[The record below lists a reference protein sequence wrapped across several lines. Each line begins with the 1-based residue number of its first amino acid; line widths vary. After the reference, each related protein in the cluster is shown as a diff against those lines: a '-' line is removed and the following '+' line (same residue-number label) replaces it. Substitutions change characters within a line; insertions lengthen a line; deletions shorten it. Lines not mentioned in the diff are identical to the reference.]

1 MRFLQ
6 PAVGWW
12 LLAAM
17 AGIGLLRW
25 SLRRRFVA
33 STTVRWLDARAYRA
47 SSVRRL
53 PLAGVLAAAVLVAF
67 ALMTP
72 VLPYSEAAVQS
83 RGLDIVM
90 VLDLSSSMQEEMDA
104 AVVEARLKQHRSP
117 GSPGRPPGQ
126 TRLEATKAA
135 IRAFVR
141 ARRDDRIGLVVFSD
155 NAYVVSPLTFDHEY
169 LVHYVDMVDEQILQG
184 EGQTAIGD
192 GLALANYLLS
202 RQGRATGGHQVVMLF
217 TDGENNRGRDPVE
230 VLEQS
235 KEADIRVHFI
245 GVALDREVRGK
256 TQVRDLLRTIVK
268 NGGRYFNAAS
278 SRDLVAASGAIDAIE
293 KGFLVNR
300 VYVHDAPVYA
310 WFALPALLCLAAAFV
325 LRAVPYFV
333 DQT

>member
-1 MRFLQ
+1 MT
-6 PAVGWW
+6 AV
-12 LLAAM
+12 
-17 AGIGLLRW
+17 GLLRW
-25 SLRRRFVA
+25 SVRRRFIA
-33 STTVRWLDARAYRA
+33 STTVRWLHARAYRV

-53 PLAGVLAAAVLVAF
+53 PLAGVLATAALVGI
-67 ALMTP
+67 ALMEP
-72 VLPYSEAAVQS
+72 VVPYSEATVLS

-90 VLDLSSSMQEEMDA
+90 VLDLSSSMQEEMDPA
-104 AVVEARLKQHRSP
+104 SVEARLKRP
-117 GSPGRPPGQ
+117 GSQGRPPGQ

-135 IRAFVR
+135 IRTFVR
-141 ARRDDRIGLVVFSD
+141 LRRDDRIGLVVFSD

-169 LVHYVDMVDEQILQG
+169 LVHYVDLVDDRILQG

-192 GLALANYLLS
+192 GLALANYLLA
-202 RQGRATGGHQVVMLF
+202 RQARGTGGHQVVMLF
-217 TDGENNRGRDPVE
+217 TDGENNRGRDPLE
-230 VLEQS
+230 ALEQS

-245 GVALDREVRGK
+245 GVALDPEVRSK

-268 NGGRYFNAAS
+268 NGGRYFNATSAS
-278 SRDLVAASGAIDAIE
+278 DLMAASASIDAIE

>member
-6 PAVGWW
+6 PAAGWW
-12 LLAAM
+12 LLATM
-17 AGIGLLRW
+17 AAVGLLRW
-25 SLRRRFVA
+25 AGRRQFVA
-33 STTVRWLDARAYRA
+33 ATTVRWLDTRAYRA
-47 SSVRRL
+47 SSIRRL
-53 PLAGVLAAAVLVAF
+53 PLAGVLAAAVLVGV
-67 ALMTP
+67 ALMEP
-72 VLPYSEAAVQS
+72 VLPYSEATVLS

-90 VLDLSSSMQEEMDA
+90 VLDLSSSMQEEMDPA
-104 AVVEARLKQHRSP
+104 SVEARLKRP
-117 GSPGRPPGQ
+117 GSERRPPGQ

-141 ARRDDRIGLVVFSD
+141 TRRDDRIGLVVFSD

-202 RQGRATGGHQVVMLF
+202 RQARGTGGHQVVMLF
-217 TDGENNRGRDPVE
+217 TDGENNRGRDPLE
-230 VLEQS
+230 VLQES

-245 GVALDREVRGK
+245 GVALDQEVRGK
-256 TQVRDLLRTIVK
+256 SQVRDLLRTITR
-268 NGGRYFNAAS
+268 NGGRYFNATSA
-278 SRDLVAASGAIDAIE
+278 RDLVAASAAIDAIE

-310 WFALPALLCLAAAFV
+310 WFALPALVCLVAALA

>member
-1 MRFLQ
+1 
-6 PAVGWW
+6 
-12 LLAAM
+12 
-17 AGIGLLRW
+17 
-25 SLRRRFVA
+25 
-33 STTVRWLDARAYRA
+33 
-47 SSVRRL
+47 
-53 PLAGVLAAAVLVAF
+53 
-67 ALMTP
+67 

-90 VLDLSSSMQEEMDA
+90 VLDLSSSMQEEMDVA
-104 AVVEARLKQHRSP
+104 SVEARLKHP

-169 LVHYVDMVDEQILQG
+169 LVHYVDMVDDQILQG

-202 RQGRATGGHQVVMLF
+202 RQARGTGGHQVVMLF
-217 TDGENNRGRDPVE
+217 TDGENNRGRDPIE

-278 SRDLVAASGAIDAIE
+278 ARDLVAASEAIDAIE

>member
-17 AGIGLLRW
+17 AGVGLLRW
-25 SLRRRFVA
+25 LLRRRFVA
-33 STTVRWLDARAYRA
+33 STTVQWLDARAYRA
-47 SSVRRL
+47 SRVRRL
-53 PLAGVLAAAVLVAF
+53 PLAGVLATAVLVAF

-90 VLDLSSSMQEEMDA
+90 VLDLSSSMQEEMDPSS
-104 AVVEARLKQHRSP
+104 VENRLKH
-117 GSPGRPPGQ
+117 PGRPPGQ

-135 IRAFVR
+135 IRAFVL

-169 LVHYVDMVDEQILQG
+169 LVHYVEMVDDRILQG

-192 GLALANYLLS
+192 GLALANYLLA
-202 RQGRATGGHQVVMLF
+202 RQARGTGGHQVVMLF
-217 TDGENNRGRDPVE
+217 TDGENNRGRDPIE

-278 SRDLVAASGAIDAIE
+278 AHDLVAASEAIDAIE